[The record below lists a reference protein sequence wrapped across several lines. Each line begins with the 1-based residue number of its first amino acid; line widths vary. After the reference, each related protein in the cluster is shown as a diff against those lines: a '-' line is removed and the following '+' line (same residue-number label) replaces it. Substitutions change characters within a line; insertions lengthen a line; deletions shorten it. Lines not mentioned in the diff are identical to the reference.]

1 MKGEKC
7 CIQVDGDKEEPRKLN
22 YPHFPLFLLPP
33 VIWHCQRVTGWLT
46 SACLGCCFLASQ
58 TIFFLIA
65 IISHHFHVDGCQ
77 AVRTVNI
84 WLKLIEQLGSAEHTH
99 TRKKNYFRKY
109 CQQTLFAFPGERW
122 CHRTAN
128 NNILNTLSRA
138 GCASKRAGWG
148 NLLFSKFRSIQVV
161 FFLIYIFEKWVR
173 GAQCPELMCALRE
186 LLLWGQEVGSS
197 KQSHT
202 LIIFSPVC
210 SGLSS
215 EMPASFSS
223 FPHFLLLL
231 LLPGNKENQ

>member
-99 TRKKNYFRKY
+99 TRKKKKII
-109 CQQTLFAFPGERW
+109 LGSIVSKLSSLSPERDDV
-122 CHRTAN
+122 TA
-128 NNILNTLSRA
+128 L
-138 GCASKRAGWG
+138 
-148 NLLFSKFRSIQVV
+148 
-161 FFLIYIFEKWVR
+161 
-173 GAQCPELMCALRE
+173 
-186 LLLWGQEVGSS
+186 
-197 KQSHT
+197 
-202 LIIFSPVC
+202 LIITFWT
-210 SGLSS
+210 
-215 EMPASFSS
+215 
-223 FPHFLLLL
+223 HFLGPVVQASEQDEETSCFPSSDQYKLFFF
-231 LLPGNKENQ
+231 